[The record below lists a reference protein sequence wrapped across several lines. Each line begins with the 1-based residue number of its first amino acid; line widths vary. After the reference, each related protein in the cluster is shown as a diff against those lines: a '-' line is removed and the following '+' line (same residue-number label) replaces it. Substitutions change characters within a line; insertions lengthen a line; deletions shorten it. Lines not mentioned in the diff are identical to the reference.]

1 MGSNFRLPL
10 PIFFADDFHF
20 NRNRYQAKKDFRSSR
35 AASDST
41 FKYNNP
47 EIISGLLFYHNLQ
60 NLLNLRE
67 NYHQELS

>member
-1 MGSNFRLPL
+1 MGQQFPPSTPDLFCLAFP
-10 PIFFADDFHF
+10 P
-20 NRNRYQAKKDFRSSR
+20 AKKDFRSSR

-41 FKYNNP
+41 FKYNDP